1 MTISIINHASYKKIL
16 VRSTNWLGDAVMSTP
31 FIDLLRRL
39 FPESFIEI
47 CALSYIA
54 PVFENNPAVNKIS
67 LLSRDNGIKATA
79 GAINA
84 FMPWHTIKYDLGISL
99 PNSIGAA
106 LDLKKAG
113 CREILGYNRGGRGF
127 ILSSK
132 APVTKEILCVHEIY
146 YYMNLLRFF
155 INDDNHP
162 AINEVFGGISG
173 GLEAAYKLYLNA
185 AEIKKARA
193 ELASRGI
200 IEETDIILGI
210 NPGAFFGPAK
220 RWFTERYAETVRSL
234 ASKFDNLK
242 IIVFGAAAEENIGA
256 KICAGLEGRAFNMC
270 AKTSI
275 RELIALISRCSLFLT
290 NDSGAMHIAAA
301 FNIPITAIFGPT
313 DHKSTYPLTRDYKI
327 IKREIDCSPCKKR
340 SCPKSH
346 HMCMKNIDA
355 ATVIQS
361 LSEDIERIK
370 SCQK

>member
-1 MTISIINHASYKKIL
+1 MNTNKTGPGSYKKIL

-31 FIDLLRRL
+31 FFSLLRNL
-39 FPESFIEI
+39 FPEAFIEI
-47 CALSYIA
+47 CALPYIA
-54 PVFENNPAVNKIS
+54 PVFENNPAIDKIS
-67 LLSRDNGIKATA
+67 VLTKDKGIKAAA
-79 GAINA
+79 GAIKA
-84 FMPWHTIKYDLGISL
+84 FMPWRELKYDLGISL

-106 LDLKKAG
+106 IDLKKAG

-127 ILSSK
+127 ILTSK

-155 INDDNHP
+155 INDDSHR
-162 AINEVFGGISG
+162 AISEAFSGITS
-173 GLEAAYKLYLNA
+173 GLETAYKLYLND

-193 ELASRGI
+193 ELRGRGI
-200 IEETDIILGI
+200 TEGRDIILGI
-210 NPGAFFGPAK
+210 NPGAFFGSAK
-220 RWFTERYAETVRSL
+220 RWFTERYAETARCL

-242 IIVFGAAAEENIGA
+242 IIVFGAAAEENIGQ

-301 FNIPITAIFGPT
+301 FDIPITAVFGPT
-313 DHKSTYPLTRDYKI
+313 DHKSTYPVSRGYKI
-327 IKREIDCSPCKKR
+327 IRREIKCAPCKKR
-340 SCPKSH
+340 ACPEGH
-346 HMCMKNIDA
+346 HLCMKNIDA
-355 ATVIQS
+355 ELVIQS
-361 LSEDIERIK
+361 LTNDIERIE

>member
-1 MTISIINHASYKKIL
+1 MNINIIKHASYKKIL

-31 FIDLLRRL
+31 FIDLLHSL
-39 FPESFIEI
+39 FPEAFIEI
-47 CALSYIA
+47 CALPYIA

-67 LLSRDNGIKATA
+67 LISRDNGIKAA
-79 GAINA
+79 AAAIKS
-84 FMPWHTIKYDLGISL
+84 FMPWRELKYDLGICL
-99 PNSIGAA
+99 PNSIGSA

-132 APVTKEILCVHEIY
+132 APVTKEILCIHEIY

-155 INDDNHP
+155 INDDTQP

-185 AEIKKARA
+185 SEIEKARA
-193 ELASRGI
+193 QLADRGI
-200 IEETDIILGI
+200 IEGRDIILGI

-220 RWFTERYAETVRSL
+220 RWFTDRYAATVRSL

-242 IIVFGAAAEENIGA
+242 IMVFGAAAEEKIGEE
-256 KICAGLEGRAFNMC
+256 ICAGLTGRAFNMC

-301 FNIPITAIFGPT
+301 FSVPITAVFGPT
-313 DHKSTYPLTRDYKI
+313 DHKSTYPLSRDYKI
-327 IKREIDCSPCKKR
+327 IRREIECSPCKKR
-340 SCPKSH
+340 ICPEGH
-346 HMCMKNIDA
+346 HLCMKNIDA
-355 ATVIQS
+355 ELVIQS
-361 LSEDIERIK
+361 LTEDIERIK